1 MPSKR
6 KLRVNLNRA
15 DKWRVVLTDTSPF
28 EVPIIVS
35 NDGFYTN
42 LHDVTKRSTY
52 FQKLVNALLMVD
64 DGKSYTV
71 PLRYNIVKDSR
82 SVRTLSLLHP
92 RGQVILADFYQ
103 KYEELIFEYSGRGP
117 FSIRAPK
124 KVGSSFFVPSSVQ
137 NKNQYKNTTVD
148 TAELDKLVRNPAS
161 YFAYSGFERLY
172 KFFASSDQIRLEK
185 KFRYQLSLDISK
197 CFDSIYTHSM
207 AWATKSKKEAK
218 ENTFAL
224 SFGNQFDKVMQ
235 RLNHN
240 ETSGIC
246 IGPEAS
252 RIFAE
257 IILAKVDQNARQN
270 LEEKSP
276 SIRDGVDYEC
286 RRYVD
291 NYYVFSNDPATA
303 EQVEHELSIAL
314 REYNL
319 HLNTGKREFDKRPF
333 YSKKSLVIDEINKS
347 LGAHWEKLFETV
359 SLPASGKRALLPK
372 YIYKYRSLFGK
383 FTREI
388 KAACFSSQLGYE
400 AVANYVIGAVR
411 RKAID
416 IADGYVDL
424 AVLEDSPVVT
434 RDYRQMF
441 FFLLDVGFYFFTLH
455 PTVASS
461 LRLSHPPPPR
471 PPPIVRAAQHLQEHD
486 PEGFDVLKEASL
498 RWASQLARAPSF
510 EGLFSKNSV
519 IPIEILNILVSLQ
532 QFGGDGQLEH
542 ELISLAKLD
551 RKSQG
556 YFELVVKLF
565 IYGDRPEFANQRN
578 EIWEFIFKR
587 VSSEKYLNR
596 DSETVHLFLD
606 TLACPHLDRAKR
618 AQLLRDSWNGIG
630 ANLGYISVAEAE
642 ALIDEVQQQH
652 WFVRWDG
659 IDLLNMIEKKELS
672 SVYA

>member
-1 MPSKR
+1 MRSDGKS
-6 KLRVNLNRA
+6 RVRLNRA

-28 EVPIIVS
+28 EVPIIIS
-35 NDGFYTN
+35 NDGFYKN
-42 LHDVTKRSTY
+42 LHNVATKSAH
-52 FQKLVNALLMVD
+52 FQELFDALLLVD
-64 DGKSYTV
+64 DGSYTI

-92 RGQVILADFYQ
+92 RGQVMLADFYH
-103 KYEELIFEYSGRGP
+103 KYEELICEYSGRGP

-124 KVGSSFFVPSSVQ
+124 KVGGSFFVPSSVQ
-137 NKNQYKNTTVD
+137 GKNHYKNSTVD
-148 TAELDKLVRNPAS
+148 TVDLDRLVRNPAS
-161 YFAYSGFERLY
+161 YFAYSGFQRLY
-172 KFFASSDQIRLEK
+172 KFFASSDHIRLEK

-207 AWATKSKKEAK
+207 AWATRGKEEAK
-218 ENTFAL
+218 DNTHAL

-246 IGPEAS
+246 IGPEVS

-257 IILAKVDQNARQN
+257 IILAKVDQNARKN
-270 LEEKSP
+270 LEMRSP
-276 SIRDGVDYEC
+276 PIRDGVDYEC

-291 NYYVFSNDPATA
+291 NYYVFSNDLVTV
-303 EQVEHELSIAL
+303 EQVEHELSLAL
-314 REYNL
+314 QEYNL
-319 HLNTGKREFDKRPF
+319 HLNIGKRELNKRPF
-333 YSKKSLVIDEINKS
+333 YTKKSLVIDEINKS
-347 LGAHWEKLFETV
+347 LGAHWEKLFESV
-359 SLPASGKRALLPK
+359 SLAASGKRVLQPK

-383 FTREI
+383 FTREV
-388 KAACFSSQLGYE
+388 KAACFSSELGYD

-416 IADGYVDL
+416 IADGYDDL
-424 AVLEDSPVVT
+424 IALENSPVVD
-434 RDYRQMF
+434 RNYRQMF

-461 LRLSHPPPPR
+461 LRLSHA
-471 PPPIVRAAQHLQEHD
+471 IVRAAQHLQEHD
-486 PEGFDVLKEASL
+486 PEGFDILKEASL
-498 RWASQLARAPSF
+498 RWTSQLASAPSF
-510 EGLFSKNSV
+510 EGLFSKKSV

-532 QFGGDGQLEH
+532 QFGCDGQLEH

-551 RKSQG
+551 GKSKG

-565 IYGDRPEFANQRN
+565 IYGDRPAFSRQRN
-578 EIWEFIFKR
+578 EIWSSICDR
-587 VSSEKYLNR
+587 ISSEKYLGRN
-596 DSETVHLFLD
+596 SEAVHLFFD
-606 TLACPHLDRAKR
+606 SLACPYLDKAKR
-618 AQLLRDSWNGIG
+618 AELLRASWSRIGTVSKGIT
-630 ANLGYISVAEAE
+630 VAESE
-642 ALIDEVQQQH
+642 ALIDEIQEQN

-672 SVYA
+672 SVYS

>member
-1 MPSKR
+1 MS
-6 KLRVNLNRA
+6 RVNLNRA

-35 NDGFYTN
+35 NDGFYKN
-42 LHDVTKRSTY
+42 LHGVIKKSDRFK
-52 FQKLVNALLMVD
+52 KMINALVLED
-64 DGKSYTV
+64 EGKGYTV

-92 RGQVILADFYQ
+92 KGQAIMAAFYL
-103 KYEELIFEYSGRGP
+103 KYEELICEYAGRGP

-137 NKNQYKNTTVD
+137 DKNRYKSATVD
-148 TAELDKLVRNPAS
+148 TTELDKLVRNPAS
-161 YFAYSGFERLY
+161 YFSYSGFERLY
-172 KFFASSDQIRLEK
+172 KFFASNDHVRLEK

-207 AWATKSKKEAK
+207 AWATKSKREAK
-218 ENTFAL
+218 EYTGAL
-224 SFGNQFDKVMQ
+224 SFGNQFDKLMQ

-257 IILAKVDQNARQN
+257 IILAKIDQNARRT
-270 LEEKSP
+270 LEEQSP

-291 NYYVFSNDPATA
+291 NYYVFANDPATA
-303 EQVEHELSIAL
+303 ELVEHELSIAL

-319 HLNTGKREFDKRPF
+319 HLNAGKRELDKRPF
-333 YSKKSLVIDEINKS
+333 YSKKSLVIDEINRS
-347 LGAHWEKLFETV
+347 LGAHWEKLFESV
-359 SLPASGKRALLPK
+359 VLPASGKKALFPK

-383 FTREI
+383 FTREV
-388 KAACFSSQLGYE
+388 KAACFASELGYD

-424 AVLEDSPVVT
+424 AAMEDSPVID
-434 RDYRQMF
+434 RDYRKMF

-461 LRLSHPPPPR
+461 LRLSHA
-471 PPPIVRAAQHLQEHD
+471 IVRAAQHLQEHD
-486 PEGFDVLKEASL
+486 PEGFEILKEASL

-519 IPIEILNILVSLQ
+519 VPIEILNILVSLQ

-565 IYGDRPEFANQRN
+565 IYGDRPEFSDQRD
-578 EIWEFIFKR
+578 EIWEIIWER

-596 DSETVHLFLD
+596 DSEIVHLLLD
-606 TLACPHLDRAKR
+606 SLACPYLDRVKR
-618 AQLLRDSWNGIG
+618 AKLLRASWNRIG
-630 ANLGYISVAEAE
+630 KNFGNINVAEAE
-642 ALIDEVQQQH
+642 ALVDEIQQQH
-652 WFVRWDG
+652 WFIRWDG
-659 IDLLNMIEKKELS
+659 LDLLNMIEKKELS

>member
-6 KLRVNLNRA
+6 NSRVNLNRA

-28 EVPIIVS
+28 EVPIVMS
-35 NDGFYTN
+35 NDGFYKN
-42 LHDVTKRSTY
+42 LHGLSKKSPQ
-52 FQKLVNALLMVD
+52 FQKMIYSLLLED
-64 DGKSYTV
+64 DGKRYTV
-71 PLRYNIVKDSR
+71 PLRYNVVKDSR

-92 RGQVILADFYQ
+92 KGQVILAEFYQ
-103 KYEELIFEYSGRGP
+103 KYEELICEYSGRGP

-137 NKNQYKNTTVD
+137 DKNQYKNATVD
-148 TAELDKLVRNPAS
+148 TAELDRLVRNPAS

-172 KFFASSDQIRLEK
+172 KFFSSTDHTRLEK
-185 KFRYQLSLDISK
+185 KFRYLLSLDISK

-207 AWATKSKKEAK
+207 AWATKSKEEAK

-257 IILAKVDQNARQN
+257 IILAKVDQNARRN
-270 LEEKSP
+270 LEEKNP

-291 NYYVFSNDPATA
+291 NYYIFSNDPITA
-303 EQVEHELSIAL
+303 EHVEHELSIAL
-314 REYNL
+314 RQYNL
-319 HLNTGKREFDKRPF
+319 HLNTGKRELDKRPF
-333 YSKKSLVIDEINKS
+333 YSKKSLVIDEINRS
-347 LGAHWEKLFETV
+347 LGTYWQKLFETV
-359 SLPASGKRALLPK
+359 DLPANGSKALLPK

-388 KAACFSSQLGYE
+388 KAACFASELGYD
-400 AVANYVIGAVR
+400 AVANYILGAVR

-416 IADGYVDL
+416 IADGYIDL
-424 AVLEDSPVVT
+424 AALEDTPVVD

-461 LRLSHPPPPR
+461 LRLSHT
-471 PPPIVRAAQHLQEHD
+471 IVRTAEHLKEHD
-486 PEGFDVLKEASL
+486 PEGFEILKEASL
-498 RWASQLARAPSF
+498 RWASELARAPSF
-510 EGLFSKNSV
+510 EGLLSKSSV

-542 ELISLAKLD
+542 ELISIAKLD

-565 IYGDRPEFANQRN
+565 IYGDRPEFTQQKN
-578 EIWEFIFKR
+578 EVWNLICKR

-606 TLACPHLDRAKR
+606 SLACPHIDRTER
-618 AQLLRDSWNGIG
+618 ARLLRASWSTIG
-630 ANLGYISVAEAE
+630 ENLGNISIADAE
-642 ALIDEVQQQH
+642 ALVDEVAQQH

-659 IDLLNMIEKKELS
+659 VDLSNMIEKKELS

>member
-1 MPSKR
+1 MPNKR
-6 KLRVNLNRA
+6 KWRVNLDPA

-35 NDGFYTN
+35 NDGFYKN
-42 LHDVTKRSTY
+42 LHSLINKSAH
-52 FQKLVNALLMVD
+52 FQNMMNALFLED
-64 DGKSYTV
+64 DGKGYTV
-71 PLRYNIVKDSR
+71 PLKYNIVKDSR
-82 SVRTLSLLHP
+82 SIRTLSLLHP
-92 RGQVILADFYQ
+92 KGQVILAAFYQ
-103 KYEELIFEYSGRGP
+103 KYGELICEYAGRGP

-124 KVGSSFFVPSSVQ
+124 KVGSTFFVPSSAQ
-137 NKNQYKNTTVD
+137 DKNRYKNATVD
-148 TAELDKLVRNPAS
+148 TTELDKLVRNPAS

-172 KFFASSDQIRLEK
+172 KFFASSDHIRLEK

-207 AWATKSKKEAK
+207 AWATKSKEEAK
-218 ENTFAL
+218 ENTFAQ

-257 IILAKVDQNARQN
+257 IILARVDQNASRN
-270 LEEKSP
+270 LEEKNP
-276 SIRDGVDYEC
+276 SILNGVDYEC

-333 YSKKSLVIDEINKS
+333 YSQKSLVIDEINRS
-347 LGAHWEKLFETV
+347 LGNHWEQLFETFP
-359 SLPASGKRALLPK
+359 LPASGKRVLLPK

-383 FTREI
+383 LTREV
-388 KAACFSSQLGYE
+388 KAACYASELGYD
-400 AVANYVIGAVR
+400 AVANYVIGALR

-416 IADGYVDL
+416 IADAYPEL
-424 AVLEDSPVVT
+424 AALQESPVVD

-441 FFLLDVGFYFFTLH
+441 YFLLDVGFYFFTLH

-461 LRLSHPPPPR
+461 LRLSHS
-471 PPPIVRAAQHLQEHD
+471 IVIAAKHLEQHD
-486 PEGFDVLKEASL
+486 PEGFDILKEASL

-519 IPIEILNILVSLQ
+519 VPIEVLNILISLQ

-542 ELISLAKLD
+542 ELVSLAKLD
-551 RKSQG
+551 QKRQG

-565 IYGDRPEFANQRN
+565 IYGGRPEFSNQRD
-578 EIWEFIFKR
+578 EIWEIICER
-587 VSSEKYLNR
+587 ISSEKYLNR
-596 DSETVHLFLD
+596 DSETVHLLLD
-606 TLACPHLDRAKR
+606 TLACPYLDRAKR
-618 AQLLRDSWNGIG
+618 ADLLRAAWTRIG
-630 ANLGYISVAEAE
+630 TNSGSISAKEAK
-642 ALIDEVQQQH
+642 ALIDEIQQEH
-652 WFVRWDG
+652 WFVRWEG
-659 IDLLNMIEKKELS
+659 VDLLNMIEKKELS

>member
-1 MPSKR
+1 M
-6 KLRVNLNRA
+6 
-15 DKWRVVLTDTSPF
+15 
-28 EVPIIVS
+28 I
-35 NDGFYTN
+35 
-42 LHDVTKRSTY
+42 
-52 FQKLVNALLMVD
+52 NALVLED
-64 DGKSYTV
+64 DGKGYTV

-92 RGQVILADFYQ
+92 KGQAILAEFYQ
-103 KYEELIFEYSGRGP
+103 KYEELICEYASRGT

-124 KVGSSFFVPSSVQ
+124 NVGSSFFVPSSVE
-137 NKNQYKNTTVD
+137 NKNRYKNATVD
-148 TAELDKLVRNPAS
+148 TIELDKLVRNPAS

-172 KFFASSDQIRLEK
+172 QFFASNDHIRLEK

-197 CFDSIYTHSM
+197 CFDSVYTHSI
-207 AWATKSKKEAK
+207 AWATKSKNEAK
-218 ENTFAL
+218 ENTSAL

-257 IILAKVDQNARQN
+257 IILAKVDQNARRS
-270 LEEKSP
+270 LEEASP

-291 NYYVFSNDPATA
+291 NYYVFSNDPLTA

-319 HLNTGKREFDKRPF
+319 HLNTAKRELDKRPF

-347 LGAHWEKLFETV
+347 LSALWEKLFESVASPTV
-359 SLPASGKRALLPK
+359 GKSLLMPK

-383 FTREI
+383 LTREV
-388 KAACFSSQLGYE
+388 KAACFASELGYD
-400 AVANYVIGAVR
+400 AVANYVIGAIR
-411 RKAID
+411 RKVID
-416 IADGYVDL
+416 IADSYVDL
-424 AVLEDSPVVT
+424 ASMEESPVID
-434 RDYRQMF
+434 RDYRHMF

-461 LRLSHPPPPR
+461 LGLSHA
-471 PPPIVRAAQHLQEHD
+471 IVRAAQHLQKHD
-486 PEGFDVLKEASL
+486 GEGLEILKESSL
-498 RWASQLARAPSF
+498 RWTSQLARAPSF

-519 IPIEILNILVSLQ
+519 IPIEILNILISLK
-532 QFGGDGQLEH
+532 QFGGDVQLAH
-542 ELISLAKLD
+542 ELISLTKLD

-565 IYGDRPEFANQRN
+565 IYGDRPEFSVQRN
-578 EIWEFIFKR
+578 EIWETICER
-587 VSSEKYLNR
+587 VESERYLTR
-596 DSETVHLFLD
+596 DSETVHMLLD
-606 TLACPHLDRAKR
+606 IFACPYIEKAKR
-618 AQLLRDSWNGIG
+618 VKLLRASWKKMGSSLGNINAAG
-630 ANLGYISVAEAE
+630 AD
-642 ALIDEVQQQH
+642 ALVEEIQQQH

-659 IDLLNMIEKKELS
+659 VDLLNMIEKKELS

>member
-6 KLRVNLNRA
+6 KSRVNLNRA

-35 NDGFYTN
+35 NDGFYKN
-42 LHDVTKRSTY
+42 LHGTANKSAH
-52 FQKLVNALLMVD
+52 FIKMINALVLDD
-64 DGKSYTV
+64 DGKGHTV

-92 RGQVILADFYQ
+92 KGQAILAGFYQ
-103 KYEELIFEYSGRGP
+103 KYEELICEYASRGP

-124 KVGSSFFVPSSVQ
+124 KVGSSFFVPSSVED
-137 NKNQYKNTTVD
+137 KNRYKNATVD
-148 TAELDKLVRNPAS
+148 TTELDKLVRNPAS
-161 YFAYSGFERLY
+161 YFAYSGFDRLY
-172 KFFASSDQIRLEK
+172 QFFASNDHIRLEK

-207 AWATKSKKEAK
+207 AWATKSKEEAK

-246 IGPEAS
+246 IGPETS

-257 IILAKVDQNARQN
+257 IILAKVDQNARRN
-270 LEEKSP
+270 LEEKRP
-276 SIRDGVDYEC
+276 PIHDGVDYEC

-291 NYYVFSNDPATA
+291 NYYIFSNDPVTA
-303 EQVEHELSIAL
+303 EHVEHELSIAL

-319 HLNTGKREFDKRPF
+319 HLNNGKREFDKRPF

-359 SLPASGKRALLPK
+359 TSPTNGKRMLLPK

-383 FTREI
+383 LTREV
-388 KAACFSSQLGYE
+388 KAACYASELGYD
-400 AVANYVIGAVR
+400 AVANYVIGAIR
-411 RKAID
+411 RKVID
-416 IADGYVDL
+416 IADGYADLTAMEESPIVD
-424 AVLEDSPVVT
+424 

-441 FFLLDVGFYFFTLH
+441 FFLLDAGFYFFTLH

-461 LRLSHPPPPR
+461 LRLSHA
-471 PPPIVRAAQHLQEHD
+471 IVRAAQHLKEHD
-486 PEGFDVLKEASL
+486 PEGFDILKEASL

-519 IPIEILNILVSLQ
+519 IPIEILNILISLQ

-542 ELISLAKLD
+542 ELVSLTKLD
-551 RKSQG
+551 RKSKG
-556 YFELVVKLF
+556 YFEIVVKLF
-565 IYGDRPEFANQRN
+565 IYGDRPEFVAQRN
-578 EIWEFIFKR
+578 EIWEIICKR
-587 VSSEKYLNR
+587 VASEKYLTR
-596 DSETVHLFLD
+596 DSETVHLLLD
-606 TLACPHLDRAKR
+606 TLACPHIEKAKR
-618 AQLLRDSWNGIG
+618 ADLLRDSWKKMGSSMGNID
-630 ANLGYISVAEAE
+630 ATEAE
-642 ALIDEVQQQH
+642 ATVEEIQHQH

-659 IDLLNMIEKKELS
+659 VDLLNMIEKKELS

>member
-6 KLRVNLNRA
+6 KSRVRLNRA

-28 EVPIIVS
+28 EVPIIIS
-35 NDGFYTN
+35 NDGFYKN
-42 LHDVTKRSTY
+42 LHGTSAKSAHFIKIVNS
-52 FQKLVNALLMVD
+52 LVLKD
-64 DGKSYTV
+64 DGKSHTV

-82 SVRTLSLLHP
+82 SIRTLSLLHP
-92 RGQVILADFYQ
+92 KGQIVLAEFYQ
-103 KYEELIFEYSGRGP
+103 KYGELICEYSSRGS

-124 KVGSSFFVPSSVQ
+124 KIGSSFFVRSSVED
-137 NKNQYKNTTVD
+137 KNRYKNATVD
-148 TAELDKLVRNPAS
+148 TTELDRLVRNPAS
-161 YFAYSGFERLY
+161 YFAYSGFDRLY
-172 KFFASSDQIRLEK
+172 KFFDSNDHIRLEK

-207 AWATKSKKEAK
+207 AWATKSKEEAK

-257 IILAKVDQNARQN
+257 IILAKVDQNARRN
-270 LEEKSP
+270 LERKTPAILE
-276 SIRDGVDYEC
+276 GVDYEC
-286 RRYVD
+286 KRYVD
-291 NYYVFSNDPATA
+291 NYYIFANDPLTA
-303 EQVEHELSIAL
+303 EHVEHELSIAL

-347 LGAHWEKLFETV
+347 LGAHWEKLFEPVT
-359 SLPASGKRALLPK
+359 LPVSGKKSLLPK

-383 FTREI
+383 FTREV
-388 KAACFSSQLGYE
+388 KAACYTSELGYD
-400 AVANYVIGAVR
+400 AVANYVIGAIR
-411 RKAID
+411 RKVID
-416 IADGYVDL
+416 IADGYAEL
-424 AVLEDSPVVT
+424 AAMDKSPVVD

-441 FFLLDVGFYFFTLH
+441 FFLLDVGFYFFMLH

-461 LRLSHPPPPR
+461 LRLSHAV
-471 PPPIVRAAQHLQEHD
+471 VRTAQHLQGHD
-486 PEGFDVLKEASL
+486 IEGFDILKEASL

-510 EGLFSKNSV
+510 EGLLSKNSV
-519 IPIEILNILVSLQ
+519 IPIEILNILISLQ

-542 ELISLAKLD
+542 ELVSLAKLD
-551 RKSQG
+551 RENQG

-565 IYGDRPEFANQRN
+565 IYGGRPEFDVQRN
-578 EIWEFIFKR
+578 EIWEIICNR
-587 VSSEKYLNR
+587 VASEKDLTR
-596 DSETVHLFLD
+596 DSETVHLLLD
-606 TLACPHLDRAKR
+606 ALACPHIKRAKR
-618 AQLLRDSWNGIG
+618 AKLLRASWNKIG
-630 ANLGYISVAEAE
+630 SNDNISASEADATVAE
-642 ALIDEVQQQH
+642 IQQQH

-659 IDLLNMIEKKELS
+659 VDLLNMIEKKVLS

>member
-1 MPSKR
+1 MPSTR
-6 KLRVNLNRA
+6 KSKVNLNRA

-35 NDGFYTN
+35 NDGFYKN
-42 LHDVTKRSTY
+42 LHGTANKSAH
-52 FQKLVNALLMVD
+52 FKKLTNALVLED
-64 DGKSYTV
+64 DGKSHTV

-92 RGQVILADFYQ
+92 RGQAILAEFYQ
-103 KYEELIFEYSGRGP
+103 KYQELICEYASRGP

-124 KVGSSFFVPSSVQ
+124 KVGSSFFVPSSVED
-137 NKNQYKNTTVD
+137 KNRYKNATVD
-148 TAELDKLVRNPAS
+148 TTELDNLVRNPAS

-172 KFFASSDQIRLEK
+172 KFFASNDHIRLEK

-207 AWATKSKKEAK
+207 AWATKSKEEAK

-246 IGPEAS
+246 IGPETS

-257 IILAKVDQNARQN
+257 IILAKVDQNARRN
-270 LEEKSP
+270 LDERSTP
-276 SIRDGVDYEC
+276 IRDGVDYEC

-291 NYYVFSNDPATA
+291 NYYVFSNDPLIA

-359 SLPASGKRALLPK
+359 RSPTNGKRMLLPK
-372 YIYKYRSLFGK
+372 YIYKHRSLFGK
-383 FTREI
+383 FTREV
-388 KAACFSSQLGYE
+388 KAACFASELGYD

-411 RKAID
+411 RKVID
-416 IADGYVDL
+416 IADSYADL
-424 AVLEDSPVVT
+424 AAMEESPVVD

-461 LRLSHPPPPR
+461 LRLSHA
-471 PPPIVRAAQHLQEHD
+471 IVRAAQHLQSHD
-486 PEGFDVLKEASL
+486 PEGFDILKEASL

-519 IPIEILNILVSLQ
+519 IPIEILNILISLQ
-532 QFGGDGQLEH
+532 KFGGDGQLEH
-542 ELISLAKLD
+542 ELISLTKLD

-565 IYGDRPEFANQRN
+565 IYGGGPEFANQRD
-578 EIWEFIFKR
+578 EIWEIISER
-587 VSSEKYLNR
+587 VTSEKYLTR
-596 DSETVHLFLD
+596 DSETVHLLLD
-606 TLACPHLDRAKR
+606 SLSCPHLEKTKR
-618 AQLLRDSWNGIG
+618 AELLQTAWTKMGS
-630 ANLGYISVAEAE
+630 SVGSINATEAE
-642 ALIDEVQQQH
+642 ALVEEIQQQH
-652 WFVRWDG
+652 WFVRWEG
-659 IDLLNMIEKKELS
+659 VDLLNMIEKKELS